1 MDFIANLKTVAQ
13 ARNLMNNALRKGRT
27 DVYQAAFRRLCEI
40 EGKDHTDPVVVDF
53 WKAIAA
59 LEQILF
65 EEHGKIVRA
74 SRTRQKVKR
83 EGEIACL
90 SHWALRDA
98 ETRGFE
104 LLVDRGLADL
114 TGEAIIVRHANCF
127 SPEVAAAAKARLVGR
142 NIMRPEMDLRSSSLV
157 VR

>member
-13 ARNLMNNALRKGRT
+13 ARNLMSNALKKGRA

-40 EGKDHTDPVVVDF
+40 EGKDHTDPVVMEF

-59 LEQILF
+59 LEQLLF

-74 SRTRQKVKR
+74 SRTRQKAQK
-83 EGEIACL
+83 EGEVACL

-104 LLVDRGLADL
+104 MLVGKGLADL
-114 TGEAIIVRHANCF
+114 TGESIIMRHASRF
-127 SPEVAAAAKARLVGR
+127 SPEVFAAAKARLIGR
-142 NIMRPEMDLRSSSLV
+142 NIMLPETAA
-157 VR
+157 